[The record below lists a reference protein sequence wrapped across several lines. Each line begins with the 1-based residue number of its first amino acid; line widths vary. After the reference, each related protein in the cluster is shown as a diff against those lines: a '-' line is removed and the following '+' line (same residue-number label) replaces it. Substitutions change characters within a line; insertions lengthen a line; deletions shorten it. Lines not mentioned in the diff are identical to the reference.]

1 MIRLKDLLKE
11 EVEQPYSDDIVDIIT
26 SYVDMK
32 DVESLIRAGNDL
44 EKITFP
50 DSSKFQGKLFRVMKF
65 KLKDS
70 KLIKQGKK
78 EITLPVSSWSKTMN
92 GIESIYN
99 QDYFGIDTDTEI
111 GLVFTTT
118 VNTSDVIL
126 DIENWVKGSPKN
138 SIFLKKFNKYM
149 IKEILNEK
157 EVLLRAGQRLSK
169 NNLIGFFDPEG
180 WGFRKITSKN

>member
-1 MIRLKDLLKE
+1 
-11 EVEQPYSDDIVDIIT
+11 
-26 SYVDMK
+26 
-32 DVESLIRAGNDL
+32 
-44 EKITFP
+44 
-50 DSSKFQGKLFRVMKF
+50 
-65 KLKDS
+65 
-70 KLIKQGKK
+70 
-78 EITLPVSSWSKTMN
+78 MN